1 MRPSSARIHAPTT
14 AANNSLCSDHFVRIP
29 LPPPLLSFPGLILLH
44 TSIDWV
50 QNIATATTTWGDIG
64 DWDVSGVKNFYQAFR
79 TGRNQANNGWTENGN
94 PKAAFFTGVGLEKW
108 KTNSVTSLSATFAE
122 AIVFNADLSK
132 WRVSKVTTMFYTF
145 HKAKAFNADLSSWD
159 VRSVV
164 KANMNPAAKAKL
176 RNIGMNGMFDINNA
190 LTSCNTR
197 GIADSWDDVEAFNQQ
212 AKGGRFATAW
222 AGNSCAGATR
232 TLNDAQFK
240 LATWGTFG
248 KYGCSVK
255 VSVNGR
261 LKCMI

>member
-1 MRPSSARIHAPTT
+1 M
-14 AANNSLCSDHFVRIP
+14 
-29 LPPPLLSFPGLILLH
+29 
-44 TSIDWV
+44 
-50 QNIATATTTWGDIG
+50 
-64 DWDVSGVKNFYQAFR
+64 KNFARAFR
-79 TGRNQANNGWTENGN
+79 TGRNEANNGWSENGN

-122 AIVFNADLSK
+122 ANVFNADLSK
-132 WRVSKVTTMFYTF
+132 WRVSKVTDMFYTF
-145 HKAKAFNADLSSWD
+145 YKAKAFNADLSSWD

-176 RNIGMNGMFDINNA
+176 RNIGMHDMFDKDNNE
-190 LTSCNTR
+190 LTPCNKR
-197 GIADSWDDVEAFNQQ
+197 GIADSWDDVQDSIAFDQQ
-212 AKGGRFATAW
+212 TKGGRFATAW

-232 TLNDAQFK
+232 TLNNAQFK